1 MKPLWPKLKDIK
13 APGIT
18 LIIAILNATSTEDGD
33 TVTPSTLL
41 ILALTRP
48 IAV

>member
-1 MKPLWPKLKDIK
+1 MKPLRPKLKDVK

-18 LIIAILNATSTEDGD
+18 LIIAILNITSIEDGD
-33 TVTPSTLL
+33 AVTPLTSLT
-41 ILALTRP
+41 LALARP